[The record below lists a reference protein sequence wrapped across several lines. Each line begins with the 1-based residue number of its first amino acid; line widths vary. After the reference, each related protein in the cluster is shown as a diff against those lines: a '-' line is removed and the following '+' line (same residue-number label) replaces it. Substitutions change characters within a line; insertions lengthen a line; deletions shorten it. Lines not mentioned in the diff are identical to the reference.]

1 MSNHSPA
8 SGRDLLYLVVAGV
21 AWGTA
26 GAAASLLFL
35 ASDLGPLAL
44 SFWRC
49 AGGLVVLLAV
59 LAVRRAGALR
69 RSGAV
74 RRAGALRRSGA
85 VRRPAGGREEAG
97 RPSVPSLI
105 GTGLLFTL
113 FQAAYFGAVRET
125 GLAVGTVVTL
135 GAGPVL
141 IALGGRYWTG
151 ERLGRGG
158 AAAVGGALAGLAVL
172 VLGSGGGE
180 VRPLGVFWALL
191 SAAGYAAMT
200 LRARLLGRRGEGGD
214 PLVTTAWSVGVG
226 TVCLLPLAV
235 VEGLVPHT
243 ADPARVLWLL
253 VYVATVPT
261 ALAYALYFTGAAS
274 VRAATVSV
282 IMLIEPVSAAAIAVG
297 LLGERLT
304 GAVVLGTVLLLAAV
318 GALIGAEARGARG
331 TRVPVGEAAGPGG
344 EGGEAAGPGGEGGEA
359 GGPVREGGEAGGPG
373 GEPVEIRSAPE
384 VQSAAR

>member
-1 MSNHSPA
+1 MA
-8 SGRDLLYLVVAGV
+8 YLVVAGL

-26 GAAASLLFL
+26 GAAASLLFR

-49 AGGLVVLLAV
+49 AGGFAVLLAV
-59 LAVRRAGALR
+59 LAVRRPGAR
-69 RSGAV
+69 T
-74 RRAGALRRSGA
+74 
-85 VRRPAGGREEAG
+85 RPVT
-97 RPSVPSLI
+97 RPSVGSLI

-141 IALGGRYWTG
+141 IALGARYAPA

-158 AAAVGGALAGLAVL
+158 VVAVVGALGGLAVL

-180 VRPLGVFWALL
+180 VRPLGICWALV

-200 LRARLLGRRGEGGD
+200 LRARLLGRRGAGGD

-235 VEGLVPHT
+235 VEGLLPHT
-243 ADPARVLWLL
+243 AQPGRVLWLL

-261 ALAYALYFTGAAS
+261 ALAYALYFTGAAT

-282 IMLIEPVSAAAIAVG
+282 IMLIEPVGAAAIAVW

-318 GALIGAEARGARG
+318 GALIADEARGPEGEVRG
-331 TRVPVGEAAGPGG
+331 PEV
-344 EGGEAAGPGGEGGEA
+344 EA
-359 GGPVREGGEAGGPG
+359 GAGSLPAPG
-373 GEPVEIRSAPE
+373 S
-384 VQSAAR
+384 QSAAR

>member
-8 SGRDLLYLVVAGV
+8 AGRHLLYLVVAGA

-49 AGGLVVLLAV
+49 VGGLVVLLGV
-59 LAVRRAGALR
+59 LAVRRPR
-69 RSGAV
+69 RGLG
-74 RRAGALRRSGA
+74 RR
-85 VRRPAGGREEAG
+85 V
-97 RPSVPSLI
+97 RPSAGSLI
-105 GTGLLFTL
+105 VTGLLFTI
-113 FQAAYFGAVRET
+113 FQAAYFAAVRET

-141 IALGGRYWTG
+141 IALGARYWMG
-151 ERLGRGG
+151 ERLGKGG
-158 AAAVGGALAGLAVL
+158 MAAVAGALAGLAVL
-172 VLGSGGGE
+172 VLGGGGGE
-180 VRPLGVFWALL
+180 VRPLGVGWALL

-200 LRARLLGRRGEGGD
+200 LRARWLGRRGAGGD
-214 PLVTTAWSVGVG
+214 PLVTTAWSVAVG
-226 TVCLLPLAV
+226 TVCLLPLGAA
-235 VEGLVPHT
+235 EGLVPHT
-243 ADPARVLWLL
+243 AELGRVLWLL

-261 ALAYALYFTGAAS
+261 ALAYALYFTGAAA

-282 IMLIEPVSAAAIAVG
+282 IMLIEPVSAAVIAVL

-318 GALIGAEARGARG
+318 GALIAAEARRPADG
-331 TRVPVGEAAGPGG
+331 PAGRP
-344 EGGEAAGPGGEGGEA
+344 ADGPLDGPLD
-359 GGPVREGGEAGGPG
+359 GPVDGLAVR
-373 GEPVEIRSAPE
+373 PVHAPE
-384 VQSAAR
+384 ATRQSAAR